1 MATAHA
7 AQLTEPGIRSYF
19 VQSLETCKLA
29 KMTYYTRVLNVGLLA
44 AFVAALAAVLYFK
57 YKGRASPAEK
67 DTKMEADRL
76 YILNKIKMVQ
86 IDRQKQ
92 SNMLIT
98 NLPGPESSYF
108 FH

>member
-1 MATAHA
+1 MVN
-7 AQLTEPGIRSYF
+7 LTEPGIRSYF
-19 VQSLETCKLA
+19 VQTLQTCKQA
-29 KMTYYTRVLNVGLLA
+29 KLTYYTRVLNIGLFVG
-44 AFVAALAAVLYFK
+44 FVVVLGAVLYYK
-57 YKGRASPAEK
+57 YKGRTTQAEK
-67 DTKMEADRL
+67 NTKMEADRL

-92 SNMLIT
+92 NNMLIT